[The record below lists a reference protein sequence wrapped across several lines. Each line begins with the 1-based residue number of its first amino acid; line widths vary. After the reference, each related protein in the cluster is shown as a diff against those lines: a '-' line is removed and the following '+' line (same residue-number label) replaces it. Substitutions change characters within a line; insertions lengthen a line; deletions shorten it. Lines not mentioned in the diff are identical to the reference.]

1 MGTKTRTDSL
11 AARMKR
17 YEESTRLSLT
27 PRTPVIIRVDG
38 KAFHTYAAKCE
49 KPFDRALTFV
59 MDQVALRLCDEI
71 QGAELGY
78 VQSDEVS
85 ILVHSYKRFTSSSW
99 FDNQVQKMVSVAAGI
114 ASATFTKHSWRIW
127 ADRTSSAPPE
137 VSDIKPAVFDARAFV
152 LPEDEVC
159 NYFVWRQQ
167 DATRNSVQMVAR
179 SLYSHKQCDGKN
191 RSELQEM
198 IFQKGQNWDDV
209 ETRWKRGRCVVRSK
223 DGVTND
229 FIFDNEVPIFTSPE
243 GKAYIDDHLVKL
255 EG

>member
-1 MGTKTRTDSL
+1 M
-11 AARMKR
+11 
-17 YEESTRLSLT
+17 
-27 PRTPVIIRVDG
+27 IIRVDG
-38 KAFHTYAAKCE
+38 KAFHTYASKCE
-49 KPFDRALTFV
+49 KPFDRALTYV
-59 MDQVALRLCDEI
+59 MDQVALKLCNEI

-85 ILVHSYKRFTSSSW
+85 VLVHSYKRFTSSSW

-114 ASATFTKHSWRIW
+114 ASSTFTRDSWRIW
-127 ADRTSSAPPE
+127 MDKSSPNAPPE
-137 VSDIKPAVFDARAFV
+137 VSDCRPAVFDARAFV

-179 SLYSHKQCDGKN
+179 SLYSHKQCNEKN

-198 IFQKGQNWDDV
+198 IFQKGQNWDAV
-209 ETRWKRGRCVVRSK
+209 ETRWKRGRGIVK
-223 DGVTND
+223 DATSGA
-229 FIFDNEVPIFTSPE
+229 FIVDNEIPIFTTVE
-243 GKAYIDDHLVKL
+243 GRAYVEQHLVKL